1 MLNFR
6 AGNYPEYP
14 EPFRQSLLEQYKLCL
29 QSADNASGRR
39 EASNRYLITLNV
51 ALLAL
56 YGLQSVGSVNLYPLV
71 PVALAGLMVSFL
83 SLHIIRAYKHL
94 NVAKF
99 DVILKLEQYLPA
111 AALGYEWELLKKPP
125 KGRAYWSVSDLGR
138 HIYWIFE
145 GLHFLLPL
153 LVAVVLPLAG
163 ASPRS
168 TWLSASSSRPRR
180 GPRCGQ
186 QQSGIGHQAMVVEG
200 DADAVG
206 MLAWLH
212 LKDAPF
218 PGSVFSSKTVIPDS
232 EEHPLT
238 LSARL

>member
-1 MLNFR
+1 MRKIPDGVYTIGSNQLYLEETVLPQLFNFR
-6 AGNYPEYP
+6 AGSYPAYP

-56 YGLQSVGSVNLYPLV
+56 YGLQSVGSVNLYLLV

-83 SLHIIRAYKHL
+83 SLHIIKAYKDL

-111 AALGYEWELLKKPP
+111 AALGYEWELLKQPP
-125 KGRAYWSVSDLGR
+125 KGRAYWSVSDLER
-138 HIYWIFE
+138 RIYWIFG
-145 GLHFLLPL
+145 GLHVLLPL

-163 ASPRS
+163 ITGWP
-168 TWLSASSSRPRR
+168 
-180 GPRCGQ
+180 Q
-186 QQSGIGHQAMVVEG
+186 
-200 DADAVG
+200 
-206 MLAWLH
+206 
-212 LKDAPF
+212 
-218 PGSVFSSKTVIPDS
+218 
-232 EEHPLT
+232 LT
-238 LSARL
+238 T